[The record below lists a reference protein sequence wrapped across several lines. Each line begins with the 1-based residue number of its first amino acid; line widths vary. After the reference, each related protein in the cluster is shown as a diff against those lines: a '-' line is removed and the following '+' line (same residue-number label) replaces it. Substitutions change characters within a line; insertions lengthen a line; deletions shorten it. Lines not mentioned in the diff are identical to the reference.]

1 MLTICVGNM
10 AKVVCHVHCGAYIHY
25 VWTAR
30 TSGQDR
36 TGSLAKGP
44 LTTLEGLQKGLMELL
59 HIQRKDNSRRRT
71 ERKMRIRASTVI
83 VLYCMLR
90 VTREAG
96 RKKKNKCFCVSKDTF
111 ALTILRAQLIFD
123 GLCEFNLYHSGIKHY

>member
-1 MLTICVGNM
+1 M

-30 TSGQDR
+30 TRGQDR

-44 LTTLEGLQKGLMELL
+44 LTTLEGRQKGLMELL
-59 HIQRKDNSRRRT
+59 HIQRMDNSRRRT

-83 VLYCMLR
+83 VLY
-90 VTREAG
+90 VTCDKGSGEEEE
-96 RKKKNKCFCVSKDTF
+96 KQVF
-111 ALTILRAQLIFD
+111 
-123 GLCEFNLYHSGIKHY
+123 LCEQGHIRINHSTSSINL